1 MVAFK
6 GHEAKNAFDKVAH
19 VAKATSLGAVSEQ
32 GNVFALKS
40 LNNKITNHPPV
51 VGMHAGAVGVED
63 SHHSNVEL
71 VLAVI
76 VKEKRLG
83 AAFALVITTARPN
96 GVHVAPIGFFLR
108 VLVRVP
114 INLAG
119 ACLENPGPCALG
131 QPQHVNGPMHT
142 GFCGLN
148 RVMLVVHR
156 ACRAGHVED
165 TVDLKVDGEGD
176 VVPYQ
181 LEQGMVQKVFDVG
194 FCARKK
200 VIKANNIVTLID
212 EPIDKVRA
220 KKAGATRNQSSQPL
234 VISHKFRGFV
244 KLSATLQHLLRLT
257 I

>member
-1 MVAFK
+1 M
-6 GHEAKNAFDKVAH
+6 
-19 VAKATSLGAVSEQ
+19 
-32 GNVFALKS
+32 
-40 LNNKITNHPPV
+40 
-51 VGMHAGAVGVED
+51 
-63 SHHSNVEL
+63 
-71 VLAVI
+71 
-76 VKEKRLG
+76 
-83 AAFALVITTARPN
+83 

-148 RVMLVVHR
+148 RVMLVVHS

-165 TVDLKVDGEGD
+165 TVYLKVDGEGD

-181 LEQGMVQKVFDVG
+181 LEPGMVQKVFDVG

-212 EPIDKVRA
+212 QPIDKVRA

-234 VISHKFRGFV
+234 VISHKFRGLV
-244 KLSATLQHLLRLT
+244 KLRATLQHLLRLT